1 MVLIYLIQWI
11 SPQGEI
17 LKHLMI
23 KTKKTKKNNKNT
35 IVHKYKSKAK
45 YYIKIKKDSLNVEL
59 KLNGQIL
66 YQFTATKLD
75 KIDLTS
81 FSRKL
86 KTHSYIY
93 KNGNLIIK

>member
-1 MVLIYLIQWI
+1 
-11 SPQGEI
+11 
-17 LKHLMI
+17 MI